1 MLRWASTLWGGLGR
15 RFMARKSPSGG
26 GSSSAS
32 VDGAASGKEVFERVM
47 GLERPGQAGV
57 SPVQPEQAQRQRE
70 IALLYNQKRRE
81 QALLTQRNE
90 KQRIQLMMEAIEALP
105 PGMQV
110 EARSPDTSP
119 FPRNMYVPT
128 HYPPAQPVYG
138 QSSST
143 PVDTERQGL
152 QEDKKTRSSFPRRRK
167 R

>member
-81 QALLTQRNE
+81 QVCATVACHPFCDHPQRARLKETTIICLASRACVCVLFCGWGWLLHHGDANTV
-90 KQRIQLMMEAIEALP
+90 MMMTFLVAIIVVV
-105 PGMQV
+105 MV
-110 EARSPDTSP
+110 
-119 FPRNMYVPT
+119 M
-128 HYPPAQPVYG
+128 VYYCYCG
-138 QSSST
+138 DGDGDS
-143 PVDTERQGL
+143 GL
-152 QEDKKTRSSFPRRRK
+152 
-167 R
+167 